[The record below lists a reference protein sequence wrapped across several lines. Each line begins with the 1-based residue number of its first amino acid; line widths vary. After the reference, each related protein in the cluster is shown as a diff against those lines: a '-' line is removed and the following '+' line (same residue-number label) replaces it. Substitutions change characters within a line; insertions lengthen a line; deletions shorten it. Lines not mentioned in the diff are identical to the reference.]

1 MSAIDSLLTGLIDYA
16 GLYPPTGL
24 EMRAALRNYFSYL
37 HSKHA
42 LALGR
47 FLVDLP
53 RISDVK
59 RIAGDAPRGCR
70 IAVIATPSA
79 DWDVLRH
86 MLDEGLAIDTV
97 EVKVQCPDDVDSIA
111 RSIPDGL
118 QSYFEI
124 PVSGGS
130 VGLFDAIEANGA
142 RVKLRM
148 GGLVAE
154 AFPSVEVILKML
166 NGLAGRK
173 LKFKATAGLHHPI
186 RSRHAFSYQPESPT
200 GMMHGFI
207 NLACA
212 AAVLFQGGAEQDA
225 TALLEEQNSSA
236 WQVSE
241 DAIAWGSLRWSAED
255 LRQVRE
261 RFFMSFG
268 SCSFTEPIEDL
279 EKLEWL

>member
-24 EMRAALRNYFSYL
+24 EMRVALRNYFSYL
-37 HSKHA
+37 HSRHA

-53 RISDVK
+53 RVGDLK
-59 RIAGDAPRGCR
+59 RVAGDAPRGCR

-79 DWDVLRH
+79 DWDVLWH
-86 MLDEGLAIDTV
+86 MLDDGLAIDTV
-97 EVKVQCPDDVDSIA
+97 EVKVQQPAEIDSIA
-111 RSIPDGL
+111 RSIPLGL
-118 QSYFEI
+118 QTYFEI

-130 VGLFDAIEANGA
+130 AGLFDAIEAHGA

-154 AFPSVEVILKML
+154 AFPSVEAILKML
-166 NGLAGRK
+166 TALAGRK

-186 RSRHAFSYQPESPT
+186 RSRHPFSYQPDSPT

-212 AAVLFQGGAEQDA
+212 AAVLFHGGAEEDA
-225 TALLEEQNSSA
+225 KSLLEEQDGSD

-241 DAIAWGSLRWSAED
+241 DAIAWRSLRWSAED

-261 RFFMSFG
+261 KFFMSFG
-268 SCSFTEPIEDL
+268 SCSFTEPIDDL
-279 EKLEWL
+279 EKLGWL

>member
-16 GLYPPTGL
+16 GLYPPAGL
-24 EMRAALRNYFSYL
+24 EMRIALRNYISYL

-53 RISDVK
+53 RVSDVK
-59 RIAGDAPRGCR
+59 RIAGEAPRGCR

-79 DWDVLRH
+79 DWDGLRH
-86 MLDEGLAIDTV
+86 MLDQGLAIDTV

-111 RSIPDGL
+111 RSIPEGL

-124 PVSGGS
+124 PLSGGS
-130 VGLFDAIEANGA
+130 VGLFDAIEAHGA
-142 RVKLRM
+142 RAKLRM

-166 NGLAGRK
+166 SALARRK

-186 RSRHAFSYQPESPT
+186 RSRHPFSSQPGSAN

-207 NLACA
+207 NLASA
-212 AAVLFQGGAEQDA
+212 AAVLFHGGAEEDA
-225 TALLEEQNSSA
+225 KDLLEEQNSSA
-236 WQVSE
+236 WQVSDE
-241 DAIAWGSLRWSAED
+241 AIAWRSLRWSADE
-255 LRQVRE
+255 LRRVRE
-261 RFFMSFG
+261 QFFLSFG

-279 EKLEWL
+279 EKLGWL

>member
-16 GLYPPTGL
+16 GLYPPAGL
-24 EMRAALRNYFSYL
+24 EMQAALRNYFSYL

-47 FLVDLP
+47 FLVDMP
-53 RISDVK
+53 RVGDVK

-79 DWDVLRH
+79 NWDVLRH

-97 EVKVQCPDDVDSIA
+97 EVKVQQPDEIDSTV
-111 RSIPDGL
+111 RSIPHGL
-118 QSYFEI
+118 QAYFEI
-124 PVSGGS
+124 PLIGASAGFFG
-130 VGLFDAIEANGA
+130 AIESHGA

-154 AFPSVEVILKML
+154 AFPSVEAILKML
-166 NGLAGRK
+166 NALAARK

-186 RSRHAFSYQPESPT
+186 RSRHPFSYQPESPT

-207 NLACA
+207 NLSCA
-212 AAVLFQGGAEQDA
+212 AAVLFAGGAEEDA
-225 TALLEEQNSSA
+225 QGLLEEQDSSA
-236 WQVSE
+236 WHVTE
-241 DAIAWGSLRWSAED
+241 DAIAWRSLRWSAED

>member
-16 GLYPPTGL
+16 GLYPPAGL

-53 RISDVK
+53 RVGDLK

-70 IAVIATPSA
+70 IAVIATPVA
-79 DWDVLRH
+79 DWDVLRN

-97 EVKVQCPDDVDSIA
+97 EVKVQQPAEIDLIA
-111 RSIPDGL
+111 RSVPRGL
-118 QSYFEI
+118 QTYFEI
-124 PVSGGS
+124 PLSGES
-130 VGLFDAIEANGA
+130 VGLFDAIQAHGA

-154 AFPSVEVILKML
+154 AFPSVEAILKML
-166 NGLAGRK
+166 NALARRK
-173 LKFKATAGLHHPI
+173 LKFKATAGLHHPV
-186 RSRHAFSYQPESPT
+186 RSQHAFSYQPDSPT
-200 GMMHGFI
+200 GVMHGFV
-207 NLACA
+207 NLACV
-212 AAVLFQGGAEQDA
+212 AAVFFKGGAEEDA
-225 TALLEEQNSSA
+225 KALLEEQNSSA

-241 DAIAWGSLRWSAED
+241 DSIAWRSLCWRAED
-255 LRQVRE
+255 LREVRE
-261 RFFMSFG
+261 QFFMSFG

-279 EKLEWL
+279 ERLGWL